1 MKNLILIG
9 AGGHCVSCIDVIEK
23 EKKFKIVGVLD
34 KKKSRNIK
42 YKILSKDENFK
53 KIILKCKNIL
63 ITLGQIK
70 QTDKRVD
77 LFNKAK
83 KIGFKFPKVISP
95 LAYVSKNAVVGE
107 GSIIMHGAIV
117 NAGAKIGKN
126 CIINTNALI
135 EHDAKIGDH
144 CHVSTRATLNGGVE
158 LGKKSFVGSH
168 SVVRQNIKIGQGSF
182 VNANLFINKNLEK
195 NSSVY
200 EKV

>member
-23 EKKFKIVGVLD
+23 EKKYKIIGVVD

-42 YKILSKDENFK
+42 YKILNKDENFK

-135 EHDAKIGDH
+135 EHDANIG
-144 CHVSTRATLNGGVE
+144 E
-158 LGKKSFVGSH
+158 
-168 SVVRQNIKIGQGSF
+168 GSF
-182 VNANLFINKNLEK
+182 INANLFINKNLEK

>member
-23 EKKFKIVGVLD
+23 EKKYKIIGVVD
-34 KKKSRNIK
+34 KKKIRNIK
-42 YKILSKDENFK
+42 YKILSKDKNFK
-53 KIILKCKNIL
+53 KIILKCKNVL

-70 QTDKRVD
+70 KTEKRVD
-77 LFNKAK
+77 LFNRAK
-83 KIGFKFPKVISP
+83 KIGFKLPKVISP

-117 NAGAKIGKN
+117 NAGAKIGRN

-135 EHDAKIGDH
+135 EHDANIGDH
-144 CHVSTRATLNGGVE
+144 CHISTRATLNGGVE

-168 SVVRQNIKIGQGSF
+168 SVVRQNIKIGEGSF
-182 VNANLFINKNLEK
+182 INANLFINKNLEK

-200 EKV
+200 GKV